1 MLDHIRCNVA
11 VRRLYARREK
21 REQEREDG
29 GGEGGRARSQV
40 LGHVKCVYCRVKG
53 ICTQRDSD
61 RKRERV

>member
-1 MLDHIRCNVA
+1 VG
-11 VRRLYARREK
+11 E
-21 REQEREDG
+21 EG
-29 GGEGGRARSQV
+29 GGRGGGGVGRGGRARSQV

>member
-29 GGEGGRARSQV
+29 GGGGGREDCGE
-40 LGHVKCVYCRVKG
+40 LGVENGGSGWGGGCAKTKEG
-53 ICTQRDSD
+53 EEEKI
-61 RKRERV
+61 

>member
-1 MLDHIRCNVA
+1 MHA
-11 VRRLYARREK
+11 EK
-21 REQEREDG
+21 RESRRERM
-29 GGEGGRARSQV
+29 GGEGGGRARSQV